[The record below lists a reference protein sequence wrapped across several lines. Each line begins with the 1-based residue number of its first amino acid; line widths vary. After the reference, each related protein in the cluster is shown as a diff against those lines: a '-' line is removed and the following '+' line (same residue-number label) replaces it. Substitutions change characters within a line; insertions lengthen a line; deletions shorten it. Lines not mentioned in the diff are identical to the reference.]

1 MFYTEL
7 DPYTLEPVY
16 VPKAESEKA
25 MQRAL
30 LQYFIPENKPLV
42 VKALIKAGRRDLIGS
57 GKKCLV
63 TAPAG
68 MADKQKP
75 KKNKYSRYSRKK
87 K

>member
-1 MFYTEL
+1 
-7 DPYTLEPVY
+7 
-16 VPKAESEKA
+16 

-30 LQYFIPENKPLV
+30 LQYFIPENKRLV
-42 VKALIKAGRRDLIGS
+42 IKALIKAGRRDLIGS
-57 GKKCLV
+57 SKKCLV

-68 MADKQKP
+68 MNAGTKP